1 MYLQIKT
8 KDNFEGNVFIANI
21 FKAINSGKDICNKE
35 INTWRTQDF
44 KVNEKLLH
52 GIKHLSE
59 QYKDL
64 GWVFFTI
71 RNGLVYVQF
80 CEKINHDVAEEQ
92 KAIIL
97 CMFACMLRNH
107 FSELIDEISFLGL

>member
-52 GIKHLSE
+52 
-59 QYKDL
+59 
-64 GWVFFTI
+64 
-71 RNGLVYVQF
+71 
-80 CEKINHDVAEEQ
+80 
-92 KAIIL
+92 
-97 CMFACMLRNH
+97 
-107 FSELIDEISFLGL
+107 EIGRAHV